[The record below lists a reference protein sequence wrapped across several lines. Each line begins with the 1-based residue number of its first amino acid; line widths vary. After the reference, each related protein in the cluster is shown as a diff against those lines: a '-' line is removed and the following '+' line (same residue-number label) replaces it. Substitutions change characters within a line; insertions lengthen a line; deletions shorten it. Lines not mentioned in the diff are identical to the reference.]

1 MNTTANLTDRW
12 PLSRHL
18 LSAWLAVQ
26 MLGIGLAAETAS
38 PADQSAQIEPGKKPA
53 AELVGQ
59 LGASSFDQR
68 QAAESELLVL
78 GHAAKTALLDGLKS
92 SDLHVRR
99 TCRRLLDEILDA
111 DLRRRLDALLADL
124 DGTGQHD
131 LPGWK
136 RFQETVGADAE
147 ARKLYVEMLK
157 TEGGLLE
164 SFAAGGDA
172 ASLALQLRVRQI
184 RSQVYARTVQQRR
197 LPDISTLAAIT
208 FVASDPAVRAPAASL
223 LSNIIGLYQRKEFA
237 DKLKQSKPNDA
248 VRRVLGQFILSASDT
263 HLSRQALQLAVTVK
277 IKEPGLRLALRLL
290 KDAPQQQ
297 QSTIAGAISVVGLL
311 GGKDYAA
318 AIVPLLDDE
327 RQCGIRMVNNK
338 RLATLVRD
346 VAAAWLVKLTDQNL
360 NDYGLA
366 AAKNWFNSVRSNPAM
381 CFSVTNIRFE
391 KEEDRQPCLDKL
403 RAWLADNPLGTVDLE
418 PAPKPGAAKA
428 QVGNVALTKPAE
440 PEKKERDDPKQMVGL
455 ADYSV
460 ARQLRS
466 ARRLV
471 AEKDYGRVA
480 AILGEILAAEHDSL
494 FKPTRDSEAYRSVK
508 AEAAAILSTLP
519 REGMDEYEMRFG
531 PVAKHRLNEA
541 LEAGDMQALADVERR
556 FLFTQS
562 GRQAAYLLAV
572 YHRSR
577 GKPWLASV
585 YLQRLGHVTL
595 LDKEQR
601 ALLPLELAVCW
612 LLAGRP
618 DAVREELEGWRR
630 QWPHRTVQLGGKDVV
645 VFADGDDSY
654 QWLQKALSAG
664 GQTSREW
671 FVSRG
676 DITGSKESAGG
687 ALWPDPEPLL
697 AMTQD
702 DVLKKILKEIG
713 DERRERR
720 VGAVSTL
727 ESLIIGE
734 LLIQRTPTELK
745 AVDRNTGQL
754 RWRFPADNALE
765 HVLHFANAERRD
777 RFAEAIK
784 AGLQRRLW
792 EDMAW
797 GALSSNGRLVFAVE
811 DLSFDLGVDYQ
822 RIATRMD
829 GTRQLDGAAYQRAN
843 AISAYDIDTG
853 KLVWQIGEVFGESS
867 AAVQDGRF
875 LGPPL
880 PLGDQLYAVVDFS
893 EDTRLMMLDADSG
906 EVTRQW
912 ILHVRESTPQK
923 HVVSTSIVQAPP
935 PVRNAPPV
943 FADGVLVCSTAA
955 GAFAAV
961 DVVDGTT
968 LWTYDAGPEAPPV
981 KGFNIQ
987 LQMRA
992 MGIRPEDDAT
1002 DRWAATTATIVRD
1015 CVLLTPYA
1023 SDELHCVDLRT
1034 GRRMWKSW
1042 RRDGL
1047 FVGGL
1052 SGDTVVV
1059 IGRSGLRGIRLA
1071 DGETAWSND
1080 VAPFPAGTVPVGR
1093 GYLSE
1098 GRYYVPLTSGEVAS
1112 FDTESGRLVGRI
1124 RPLDEIRLG
1133 NLVPTGEMVVSVG
1146 LHGTDRFTLLS
1157 ERKAELDTAQVNDTN
1172 DPTVARDQA
1181 RLALATG
1188 DVGRAIDLLIEA
1200 RKTTKDKESDE
1211 LLLES
1216 LVQGLRQ
1223 APERFVDRV
1232 DFLDDL
1238 MRTVPDSTNEWLAMA
1253 ESLAEGGRP
1262 VQTLEIYS
1270 RLTEKPRLL
1279 DQVQAVSASRAV
1291 RLDRRMAVG
1300 LESLRAMTD
1309 VAEADEVG
1317 RRIQAMLANA
1327 TTIEQLN
1334 RYGSQP
1340 ETAAESLRL
1349 AQHNAAEERWIE
1361 ADVLMRK
1368 SLDHSTPAER
1378 GGAIGQIGALL
1389 AAANRPL
1396 EAAYWRA
1403 TNELF
1408 VEGDESAVGEQNQT
1422 ARYRSPWA
1430 DLAIEVSQ
1438 KTVPTSNSTSS
1449 LRAGQRMPVFVDSAD
1464 GRLAFELSATYDAR
1478 SRALTAMDRWGRER
1492 FEIVLP
1498 EIKTKSGVH
1507 VNPAIGLVHGTGVG
1521 HLLVLYRGDIVV
1533 AIDCLAD
1540 KPKLLWTKE
1549 TGTAVSSNSMHLMMM
1564 FAARNRLM
1572 GGRPNQPGSHSRGV
1586 AATSEYVCFQRG
1598 RELMAVDPLTA
1609 KLLWSRDDL
1618 PTGCDL
1624 VGGREHIFATPPNDE
1639 QTTVFRAVDGKLLA
1653 RRPALL
1659 KSERLAV
1666 LSGLLLRWEA
1676 DAKPPRC
1683 GLYDPWE
1690 QQYVWQREL
1699 GADTLL
1705 AMAGNSAVGIADP
1718 TGAVTV
1724 LDVIDGSEILS
1735 GKVDPLK
1742 KVDDV
1747 AFVRF
1752 DDVVVLATNVPA
1764 EDNNLARIMGMR
1776 GLGGGKLVNGKL
1788 FGLETA
1794 SGKLLWSV
1802 PIANQQ
1808 LRVDQ
1813 PSGMPVL
1820 IACNRYQ
1827 KRVKMENN
1835 RTRNES
1841 QLLLKCIDSRDGR
1854 VLHDSATKN
1863 NYLANYN
1870 YSADPKAR
1878 KVTVEVTDRIVELQ
1892 FVAKSE

>member
-26 MLGIGLAAETAS
+26 ILGIGVAAETVRPS
-38 PADQSAQIEPGKKPA
+38 DQSAQARPGNTSA

-68 QAAESELLVL
+68 QAAESDLLAL
-78 GHAAKTALLDGLKS
+78 GHAAKAALLDGLKS

-111 DLRRRLDALLADL
+111 DLRRRLDALLADP

-131 LPGWK
+131 LPSWK
-136 RFQETVGADAE
+136 RFQETIGNDAE

-208 FVASDPAVRAPAASL
+208 FVASDPAVRGPATSL
-223 LSNIIGLYQRKEFA
+223 LSNIIGLYQRKELA
-237 DKLKQSKPNDA
+237 DKVKQSKPNDA

-263 HLSRQALQLAVTVK
+263 HLSRQALQLAITVK

-290 KDAPQQQ
+290 EDAPQQQ

-360 NDYGLA
+360 DDYGLA

-460 ARQLRS
+460 ARQLRA
-466 ARRLV
+466 ARKLV
-471 AEKDYGRVA
+471 DEKDYGRVA

-494 FKPTRDSEAYRSVK
+494 YKPARDSEAYRSVK
-508 AEAAAILSTLP
+508 AEAASILGSLP
-519 REGMDEYEMRFG
+519 HEGMDEYEMRFG
-531 PVAKHRLNEA
+531 PAAKHQLNEA
-541 LEAGDMQALADVERR
+541 LNAGDMQALADVERR
-556 FLFTQS
+556 FLFTQA

-618 DAVREELEGWRR
+618 DAVRAELEGWKR
-630 QWPHRTVQLGGKDVV
+630 QWPHRTVPLGGKDVA

-654 QWLQKALSAG
+654 QWLQKALSVD

-687 ALWPDPEPLL
+687 ALWPDPKPLL
-697 AMTQD
+697 AMAQD
-702 DVLKKILKEIG
+702 DVLTKILKEIG

-727 ESLIIGE
+727 ESLIIGD

-745 AVDRNTGQL
+745 AIDRNTGQL

-765 HVLHFANAERRD
+765 HVLHFANTGQRD

-784 AGLQRRLW
+784 NGLERRLW

-811 DLSFDLGVDYQ
+811 DLSFDLGVDFQ

-829 GTRQLDGAAYQRAN
+829 GTRQLDGGAYQRAN
-843 AISAYDIDTG
+843 AVSAYDIDTG

-880 PLGDQLYAVVDFS
+880 PLGDQLYAVVDFPD
-893 EDTRLMMLDADSG
+893 DTRLLMLDAADG
-906 EVTRQW
+906 EIVRQW
-912 ILHVRESTPQK
+912 ILQVRESTPQK
-923 HVVSTSIVQAPP
+923 RVVSNSIVETPP

-943 FADGVLVCSTAA
+943 FADGVLVCSTAD

-987 LQMRA
+987 LQLRA
-992 MGIRPEDDAT
+992 MGVQPKDDAT

-1015 CVLLTPYA
+1015 RVLLTPYA
-1023 SDELHCVDLRT
+1023 SGELHCIDLRT
-1034 GRRMWKSW
+1034 GQRAWKSW

-1059 IGRSGLRGIRLA
+1059 VGRSGLRGIRLA
-1071 DGETAWSND
+1071 DGEMAWSND

-1112 FDTESGRLVGRI
+1112 FDAESGRLVGRI

-1146 LHGTDRFTLLS
+1146 LHGTDRFALLS
-1157 ERKAELDTAQVNDTN
+1157 ERKAELDAAQVNDAN
-1172 DPTVARDQA
+1172 DSTVARDQA

-1223 APERFVDRV
+1223 APERFADRV

-1238 MRTVPDSTNEWLAMA
+1238 MRTVPDSTNEWLALA
-1253 ESLAEGGRP
+1253 ESLAESGRP
-1262 VQTLEIYS
+1262 SQALGIYS
-1270 RLTEKPRLL
+1270 RLIERPRLL
-1279 DQVQAVSASRAV
+1279 EQVQAVSASRTV
-1291 RLDRRMAVG
+1291 QLDRRMAVG
-1300 LESLRAMTD
+1300 LEKLRAMTD

-1317 RRIQAMLANA
+1317 RRIRAMLANA
-1327 TTIEQLN
+1327 STIEQLT

-1340 ETAAESLRL
+1340 ETAANSLRL
-1349 AQHNAAEERWIE
+1349 ARQSAAEERWIE
-1361 ADVLMRK
+1361 TDVLMRK
-1368 SLDHSTPAER
+1368 ALDHSTPAER

-1396 EAAYWRA
+1396 EASHWKA
-1403 TNELF
+1403 TNELP
-1408 VEGDESAVGEQNQT
+1408 VAGDDDTASEQDGI
-1422 ARYRSPWA
+1422 ARYESPWA
-1430 DLAIEVSQ
+1430 
-1438 KTVPTSNSTSS
+1438 NSTVEVNEKAVPSRSTTDS
-1449 LRAGQRMPVFVDSAD
+1449 LRTGQRMPVYVDSAE

-1478 SRALTAMDRWGRER
+1478 SRTLIGLDRWGRER
-1492 FEIVLP
+1492 FQIVLP
-1498 EIKTKSGVH
+1498 EVKAKSGGY
-1507 VNPAIGLVHGTGVG
+1507 VNPSAALIYGVSVG
-1521 HLLVLYRGDIVV
+1521 HLLVLYRGDMVA

-1540 KPKLLWTKE
+1540 KPELLWSKE
-1549 TGTAVSSNSMHLMMM
+1549 TGAAISHNSTHLMMIA
-1564 FAARNRLM
+1564 AARNRLM

-1598 RELMAVDPLTA
+1598 RELTAVDPLTA
-1609 KLLWSRDDL
+1609 KVLWSRDDL
-1618 PTGCDL
+1618 PAGCDL
-1624 VGGREHIFATPPNDE
+1624 TGGRERIFATPPNDE
-1639 QTTVFRAVDGKLLA
+1639 QTTVFRAADGKLLA
-1653 RRPALL
+1653 RRPALP

-1666 LSGLLLRWEA
+1666 LGGLLLRWEA

-1683 GLYDPWE
+1683 GLFDPWK

-1699 GADTLL
+1699 GADMLL
-1705 AMAGNSAVGIADP
+1705 AMAGNSAVGIAEP

-1724 LDVIDGSEILS
+1724 LDAADGAEMLS
-1735 GKVDPLK
+1735 GKVDPLEK
-1742 KVDDV
+1742 ADDV
-1747 AFVRF
+1747 AFLRF
-1752 DDVVVLATNVPA
+1752 DDVFVLATNVP
-1764 EDNNLARIMGMR
+1764 EEGNLARMIAMR
-1776 GLGGGKLVNGKL
+1776 GFGGGKMVNGKL
-1788 FGLETA
+1788 FGLDAA
-1794 SGKLLWSV
+1794 SGKVLWSA

-1808 LRVDQ
+1808 LRMGQ
-1813 PSGMPVL
+1813 PSGVPVL

-1827 KRVKMENN
+1827 KRVKENN
-1835 RTRNES
+1835 RIKSEPP

-1854 VLHDSATKN
+1854 VLHESAAKN
-1863 NYLANYN
+1863 SYWANYN
-1870 YSADPKAR
+1870 YSADPKSHE
-1878 KVTVEVTDRIVELQ
+1878 VTVEVTDRIVELQ